1 MKDPSSSTAYSP
13 PSTATSTTHSSGS
26 RRGLVSA
33 GGVLA
38 RGVPSNSFT
47 LMVRLSGASMGAKK
61 MPAVVSLGRIPS
73 LSSVSW
79 MSCALR
85 NVLAGPE
92 MVVGAGEGLGVP
104 SRGTMGGVGLLGAEG
119 DGLAEVVGAAVADA
133 DGESAAGPSSSAAAG
148 LPSAAAAAGCVVL
161 LDAAAGCV
169 ETGEGVGPSDD
180 GAAAEVVAGVVVA
193 VLPPAALLPSAEE
206 DVAEGLLASPSPEAA
221 TASATC
227 ATTTALLPASDRG
240 CRLLDRGIPL
250 HTAVTT
256 ARSPGLPSH
265 SPNITASVITAPSQV
280 KPVLG
285 REGAA
290 ARRWRGMAP
299 KTATQGAMCPATC
312 IYRLVTVQVAIWAP

>member
-1 MKDPSSSTAYSP
+1 
-13 PSTATSTTHSSGS
+13 
-26 RRGLVSA
+26 
-33 GGVLA
+33 
-38 RGVPSNSFT
+38 
-47 LMVRLSGASMGAKK
+47 

-119 DGLAEVVGAAVADA
+119 DGMAEVVGAAVADA
-133 DGESAAGPSSSAAAG
+133 DVEGAAGPSSSG
-148 LPSAAAAAGCVVL
+148 AAAAGCVVL
-161 LDAAAGCV
+161 LDAAAGGV

-256 ARSPGLPSH
+256 ARSPRHPSH